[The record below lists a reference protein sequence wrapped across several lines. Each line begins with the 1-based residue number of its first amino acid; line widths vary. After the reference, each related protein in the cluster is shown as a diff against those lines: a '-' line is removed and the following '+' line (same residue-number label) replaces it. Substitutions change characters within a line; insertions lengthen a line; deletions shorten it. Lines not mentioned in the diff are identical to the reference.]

1 MSHSALGREWF
12 CCAPAIPDDLSGDL
26 VPNDLY
32 GPAAAGHDLADPSFW
47 TLPERERLDAFARLR
62 ALPGPARFAGF
73 SALVTH
79 ADVVAAS
86 RLPQLFLSGSGVST
100 PQSARWVRT
109 VYGDSMLDTDDPRHA
124 VLRGTVARAF
134 TPELLARIED
144 NMREVA
150 ASVVDDVEK
159 RRPEDFVSAVATP
172 MAHRVICRM
181 IGVPAAEEARMLAVL
196 DGLAG
201 DAAQRR
207 PQPGGRL
214 RAQAALH
221 RMVARI
227 CRDRRREPADDLIS
241 ALVSADADGE
251 ALSDRDVGAFVA
263 LLLGIGVGTTRD
275 AIAHGLALLS
285 EHHEQRS
292 LLLADPDARIA
303 GTIEEIVRH
312 SSPIVRFRRT
322 LAREQLVGDRLLPPG
337 DTVVLYYVSAN
348 RDESVFDEP
357 DLFDVTRSPNP
368 HVGFGGGGPHFCLG
382 DQLARREMDLLFR
395 ELYGRLPGLRATGP
409 PELVP
414 ASVDNRVRRLPFTFD
429 PI

>member
-1 MSHSALGREWF
+1 MSRSALGREWF
-12 CCAPAIPDDLSGDL
+12 GCAPHEFRTISGDL

-47 TLPERERLDAFARLR
+47 ALPERDRLDAFARLR
-62 ALPGPARFAGF
+62 TLAGPARFTGF

-79 ADVVAAS
+79 ADVVTAS
-86 RLPQLFLSGSGVST
+86 RQPQLFLSGPGVN
-100 PQSARWVRT
+100 PPEPARWVRT
-109 VYGDSMLDTDDPRHA
+109 VFGDSMVNTDDPRHA
-124 VLRGTVARAF
+124 VLRGTVFRAF
-134 TPELLARIED
+134 TPRLLAKIED
-144 NMREVA
+144 DMREVA
-150 ASVVDDVEK
+150 MSVVDGVER

-181 IGVPAAEEARMLAVL
+181 IGVPAAQEARVLAVL
-196 DGLAG
+196 ERVAG
-201 DAAQRR
+201 DGARR
-207 PQPGGRL
+207 PLPGGRL
-214 RAQAALH
+214 RALAALH
-221 RMVARI
+221 RLIGRI
-227 CRDRRREPADDLIS
+227 CRERRREPTADLVS
-241 ALVSADADGE
+241 ALVTADADGE
-251 ALSDRDVGAFVA
+251 ALSDRDVGGVVA
-263 LLLGIGVGTTRD
+263 LLLGIGVGTTTN

-303 GTIEEIVRH
+303 GTVEEIVRH
-312 SSPIVRFRRT
+312 SSPIVRLRRT
-322 LAREQLVGDRLLPPG
+322 LAREHLVGDQLLPPG

-348 RDESVFDEP
+348 RDERVFDEP

-382 DQLARREMDLLFR
+382 AELARRELDLLFR
-395 ELYGRLPGLRATGP
+395 ELYGRLPGLRAAGP

-414 ASVDNRVRRLPFTFD
+414 ASVDNRIRRLPFTFD

>member
-1 MSHSALGREWF
+1 M
-12 CCAPAIPDDLSGDL
+12 
-26 VPNDLY
+26 PNDQN

-47 TLPERERLDAFARLR
+47 ALSERERLDAFARLR

-79 ADVVAAS
+79 ADVVATS
-86 RLPQLFLSGSGVST
+86 RQPQLFLSGPGVST
-100 PQSARWVRT
+100 PQPARWVRT

-124 VLRGTVARAF
+124 VLREIVSRAF
-134 TPELLARIED
+134 TPQLLAKIEND
-144 NMREVA
+144 VREVA
-150 ASVVDDVEK
+150 VSIVDDVEK

-181 IGVPAAEEARMLAVL
+181 IGIPDSDGARILAVL
-196 DGLAG
+196 DRIADDGGL
-201 DAAQRR
+201 RR
-207 PQPGGRL
+207 PPPGERL
-214 RAQAALH
+214 RALAALH
-221 RMVARI
+221 RMVRRI
-227 CRDRRREPADDLIS
+227 CRERRQAPADDLIS
-241 ALVSADADGE
+241 ALVTDDG
-251 ALSDRDVGAFVA
+251 ALSDRDAGALVA
-263 LLLGIGVGTTRD
+263 PLLGFGVGTTRD

-312 SSPIVRFRRT
+312 SSPIGRFRRT

-337 DTVVLYYVSAN
+337 DTVVLFYVSAN

-382 DQLARREMDLLFR
+382 AELVRQEMEVLFR
-395 ELYGRLPGLRATGP
+395 ELYARLPGLRATGP